1 MNNIPKT
8 LFVRVYDKNGR
19 IEGHCE
25 GFPESR
31 TRIPRMEVTAKAEAG
46 IVEKLRQMSEK
57 MGATFTMKD
66 GSSCDIEIAAET
78 DTYPDVR
85 SSVST
90 IVFAKA

>member
-1 MNNIPKT
+1 MNNIPRA

-19 IEGHCE
+19 IKRNSK

-31 TRIPRMEVTAKAEAG
+31 SRIPRMEVTAKADAG
-46 IVEKLRQMSEK
+46 IIEKLRQMSEK

-66 GSSCDIEIAAET
+66 GSYCDIEIAAET

>member
-1 MNNIPKT
+1 MSSIPRA

-19 IEGHCE
+19 IERNST

-46 IVEKLRQMSEK
+46 TIEKLRQMSEK

-78 DTYPDVR
+78 DSYPDVR
-85 SSVST
+85 SRVSA